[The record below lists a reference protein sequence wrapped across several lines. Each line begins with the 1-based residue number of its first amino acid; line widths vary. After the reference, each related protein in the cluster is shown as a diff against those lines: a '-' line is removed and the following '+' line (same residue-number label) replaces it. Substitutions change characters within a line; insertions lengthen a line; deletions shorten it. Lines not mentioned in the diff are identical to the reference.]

1 MPHRSRWDIEHKFL
15 LVVKILL
22 TTFDLAILSV
32 LPVFWRQ
39 ASQLI
44 SASANLPS
52 SLPDPFL
59 IKQPAHGGMS
69 GRDPGKLTIEPAV
82 LFSLYSLLISN
93 FSVL

>member
-32 LPVFWRQ
+32 LPVFWWQ
-39 ASQLI
+39 ASHLI
-44 SASANLPS
+44 STSANLPS

-82 LFSLYSLLISN
+82 LFSLYSLLISS

>member
-1 MPHRSRWDIEHKFL
+1 VHITKQ
-15 LVVKILL
+15 ILHGNIPKCKV
-22 TTFDLAILSV
+22 FQHLAILSV